1 MERLQAAIEK
11 ARKQREATGQGDL
24 RREDALGEAP
34 GALGARRAAAA
45 ADTDTAA
52 ARDRKSVV

>member
-34 GALGARRAAAA
+34 GALGARREAAA
-45 ADTDTAA
+45 ADTDT
-52 ARDRKSVV
+52 DRKSVV